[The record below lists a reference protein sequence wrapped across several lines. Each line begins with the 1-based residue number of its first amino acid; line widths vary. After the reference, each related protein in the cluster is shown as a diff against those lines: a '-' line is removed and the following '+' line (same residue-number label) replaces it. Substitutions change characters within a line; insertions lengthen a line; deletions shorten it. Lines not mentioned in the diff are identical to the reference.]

1 MTVSGLVPIFLLA
14 TFGAVLAELLKWYQ
28 LRESPNLPSYT
39 RQPRYWI
46 LTLLMVLAGG
56 VVAALYGTD
65 PKPAILV
72 VQLGLSTPLLVKTLA
87 ETKLGAPEAVVSDQG
102 SLSVP
107 GYGMNVDRLRSVRPS
122 ALGFLAGR

>member
-1 MTVSGLVPIFLLA
+1 MTVSGLAPIFLCA
-14 TFGAVLAELLKWYQ
+14 SFGAVLAELWKWYQ

-46 LTLLMVLAGG
+46 LTVLMVLAGG
-56 VVAALYGTD
+56 ALATLYGTD

-72 VQLGLSTPLLVKTLA
+72 AQIGLSTPLVVKTLA
-87 ETKLGAPEAVVSDQG
+87 ETKLGTAQKTSDEGG

-107 GYGMNVDRLRSVRPS
+107 GYGMNVDRLRSMGPS
-122 ALGFLAGR
+122 VVGFLAGR